1 MIATPAALEL
11 LGILTDRLIFA
22 ANVDG
27 ATTGP
32 LLTEEARNLAG
43 DVIELLEA
51 AGITETVLL
60 AVLALDPAP
69 IP

>member
-11 LGILTDRLIFA
+11 LGILTDRLAFA

-32 LLTEEARNLAG
+32 LLIEEARNLAG
-43 DVIELLEA
+43 DVVELLEA
-51 AGITETVLL
+51 ASITETVLV